1 MTEFSGGDDPILKEL
16 LPGYL
21 ARRRDELATLDD
33 ALQRQDFAK
42 LRTIGH
48 NLRGSGGAYGLA
60 KVSEFGKALETAAE
74 ADDADAVRETIG
86 RMRTFLAEISL

>member
-33 ALQRQDFAK
+33 ALQRGDFAK

-48 NLRGSGGAYGLA
+48 NLRGSGGAYGLP
-60 KVSEFGKALETAAE
+60 KVSEFGKALETAAA
-74 ADDADAVRETIG
+74 ADDADSIRETIG
-86 RMRTFLAEISL
+86 KMRTFLAEITF